1 MNTQEILT
9 SAQGAMTARRVF
21 GDPIEV
27 RGVTILPVATVGGGG
42 GGGQRGNEEGGVG
55 FGIGARPAG
64 VYVIRDNGVVSWR
77 PALNLNLVILGGQL
91 VGLAAILSLR
101 SVLKAWAHRT
111 HSNHQVEPV
120 M

>member
-9 SAQGAMTARRVF
+9 GAQGAMTARRVF
-21 GDPIEV
+21 GDPIEL
-27 RGVTILPVATVGGGG
+27 RGVTILPVASVGGGG
-42 GGGQRGNEEGGVG
+42 GGGQRGNEDGGVG
-55 FGIGARPAG
+55 FGVRARPAG
-64 VYVIRDNGVVSWR
+64 VYVIRDDGSVSWR

-101 SVLKAWAHRT
+101 SVLKAWGRHARSH
-111 HSNHQVEPV
+111 HHVAPV

>member
-9 SAQGAMTARRVF
+9 GAQGALTARRVF

-27 RGVTILPVATVGGGG
+27 RGVTILPVATIGGGG
-42 GGGQRGNEEGGVG
+42 GGGQRGDEDGRVG
-55 FGIGARPAG
+55 FGVRARPAG
-64 VYVIRDNGVVSWR
+64 VYVIRDDGSVSWR

-101 SVLKAWAHRT
+101 SVLKASAQQARRT
-111 HSNHQVEPV
+111 HHVEPV

>member
-1 MNTQEILT
+1 MNTQEILRG
-9 SAQGAMTARRVF
+9 AQDAMTARRVF

-55 FGIGARPAG
+55 FGIGARAAG
-64 VYVIRDNGVVSWR
+64 VYVIRQDGSVSWR

-101 SVLKAWAHRT
+101 SVLKAWAHRA
-111 HSNHQVEPV
+111 HRDHHVEPV

>member
-9 SAQGAMTARRVF
+9 GAQGVMTARRVF
-21 GDPIEV
+21 GDPIEI

-42 GGGQRGNEEGGVG
+42 GGGQRGLEDGGVG
-55 FGIGARPAG
+55 FGVRARPAG
-64 VYVIRDNGVVSWR
+64 VYVIRDDGSVSWR

-91 VGLAAILSLR
+91 VGLAAVLSIR
-101 SVLKAWAHRT
+101 SVVKAFAHARRE
-111 HSNHQVEPV
+111 HRVERV

>member
-9 SAQGAMTARRVF
+9 GAQGAMTARRVF
-21 GDPIEV
+21 GDPIEI

-42 GGGQRGNEEGGVG
+42 GGGQRGSEDGGVG
-55 FGIGARPAG
+55 FGIRARPAG
-64 VYVIRDNGVVSWR
+64 VYVIRDGGSVSWQ

-91 VGLAAILSLR
+91 VALAAILSLR
-101 SVLKAWAHRT
+101 TVFAARARHAQAGHR
-111 HSNHQVEPV
+111 VEPV